1 MEKKMRGADC
11 VLTNANVITMNPA
24 HPRAQAVAVWCGRIL
39 FVGNT
44 SEAKQFVGEKTA
56 ELDLKGK
63 TVIPGFNEA
72 HNHLINYGLKLNQV
86 DLKYPDV
93 KSIKD
98 IQERLHRKSREE
110 KAESWIL
117 GGGYDNNNLIENRH
131 PTCQELDAAS
141 PKNPVVIDHS
151 SLHMCVANSRAM
163 KLAGISRS
171 TPDPDGGKI
180 VRTDGGEPTGLL
192 QETAQTIVKSVIPKP
207 TVMQM
212 RKAIASAN
220 SKYLEQGITSSQDAW
235 LGLNSDVEMRA
246 YQEAAE
252 NGELKVRT
260 SVMPDARLLIQSNFS
275 LGFGL
280 RGNFGNEML
289 KIGPLKLFVDGSLI
303 GKTAAVY
310 EPYLNDPNNTGMLV
324 IEEKELARM
333 IDEGHQQ
340 GWQLAMHA
348 VGDRAIHTAILMV
361 ESSLRSHP
369 RENHRHRIE
378 HCGLLNDQI
387 LQKIRQLNMVV
398 IAQPRFIYELAD
410 GFRKVLGRNCAQ
422 RMLRLRSLLNSGIA
436 VAFGS
441 DRPVADGS
449 PMLGIWHA
457 VEQKTI
463 QGEEHNYGEA
473 ITAEE
478 ALRAYTIGGAFSSFE
493 ENVKGSIEEGKYA
506 DMAVLDQDPTN
517 CPAAEIKHIRVLATM
532 VGGRILY
539 DALKT

>member
-1 MEKKMRGADC
+1 
-11 VLTNANVITMNPA
+11 
-24 HPRAQAVAVWCGRIL
+24 
-39 FVGNT
+39 
-44 SEAKQFVGEKTA
+44 
-56 ELDLKGK
+56 
-63 TVIPGFNEA
+63 
-72 HNHLINYGLKLNQV
+72 
-86 DLKYPDV
+86 
-93 KSIKD
+93 
-98 IQERLHRKSREE
+98 
-110 KAESWIL
+110 
-117 GGGYDNNNLIENRH
+117 
-131 PTCQELDAAS
+131 
-141 PKNPVVIDHS
+141 
-151 SLHMCVANSRAM
+151 
-163 KLAGISRS
+163 
-171 TPDPDGGKI
+171 
-180 VRTDGGEPTGLL
+180 
-192 QETAQTIVKSVIPKP
+192 
-207 TVMQM
+207 
-212 RKAIASAN
+212 
-220 SKYLEQGITSSQDAW
+220 
-235 LGLNSDVEMRA
+235 
-246 YQEAAE
+246 
-252 NGELKVRT
+252 
-260 SVMPDARLLIQSNFS
+260 
-275 LGFGL
+275 
-280 RGNFGNEML
+280 
-289 KIGPLKLFVDGSLI
+289 
-303 GKTAAVY
+303 
-310 EPYLNDPNNTGMLV
+310 
-324 IEEKELARM
+324 
-333 IDEGHQQ
+333 
-340 GWQLAMHA
+340 
-348 VGDRAIHTAILMV
+348 LMV

>member
-98 IQERLHRKSREE
+98 IQDRLHRKSREE
-110 KAESWIL
+110 RAGSWIL

-141 PKNPVVIDHS
+141 PKNPAVIDHS
-151 SLHMCVANSRAM
+151 SLHMCVANSSAM

>member
-1 MEKKMRGADC
+1 MEKKIRGADC
-11 VLTNANVITMNPA
+11 VLTNANVITMNPE

-98 IQERLHRKSREE
+98 IQDRLHRKSREE
-110 KAESWIL
+110 RAGSWIL

-141 PKNPVVIDHS
+141 PKNPAVIDHS

-163 KLAGISRS
+163 KLAGISRD